1 MSSIRISELPLV
13 TQIGDDDVLVINED
27 NLTTAGIQLRHFIGD
42 LTSKDLNFTGSIT
55 IEDANL
61 TGDIVFDGQVTHNNA
76 VIFNDPVIFND
87 GITIPGVGGISLD
100 DLDDVNVGSNPPQGS
115 ALIYDG
121 INGQWVAG
129 DTGSLTGS

>member
-27 NLTTAGIQLRHFIGD
+27 NLTTGGIQLRHFIGD

-61 TGDIVFDGQVTHNNA
+61 TGDIVFDGEVTHNNS
-76 VIFNDPVIFND
+76 VIFNEVNAIQKNNL
-87 GITIPGVGGISLD
+87 IEINISNILRH
-100 DLDDVNVGSNPPQGS
+100 N
-115 ALIYDG
+115 
-121 INGQWVAG
+121 
-129 DTGSLTGS
+129 